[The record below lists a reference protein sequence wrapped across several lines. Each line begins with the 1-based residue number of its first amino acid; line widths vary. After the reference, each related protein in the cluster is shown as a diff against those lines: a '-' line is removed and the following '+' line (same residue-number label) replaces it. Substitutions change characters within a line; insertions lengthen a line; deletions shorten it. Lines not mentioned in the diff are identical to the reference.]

1 MHGRN
6 TLHCITLHYKRK
18 CSCDPLCR
26 PVPNTYTMGIKYRSE
41 VREAN
46 IARHRTRRSVLSNL
60 NGSSIK
66 LPNAAFSRACNAM

>member
-6 TLHCITLHYKRK
+6 ALHCITSVSVVAIPCVGRYLIPIPT
-18 CSCDPLCR
+18 S
-26 PVPNTYTMGIKYRSE
+26 NKYRSE